1 MHVTIKPAP
10 KGAPISSWAVVTR
23 NCIVGGFPTPEAAR
37 SWAEEW
43 HGEPR
48 PLGQVGH
55 ITVQAIID
63 RAPAT
68 AALAAFEA
76 HRQGEPD

>member
-10 KGAPISSWAVVTR
+10 KGAPISSWAVVSR
-23 NCIVGGFPTPEAAR
+23 NCVVGGFPTPESAR

-43 HGEPR
+43 HGDGPM
-48 PLGQVGH
+48 GQYGA
-55 ITVQAIID
+55 ITVKAIID

-68 AALAAFEA
+68 AALAAYEA